1 LLDGG
6 LRNLVPNAWF
16 KSMGTKGYG
25 KEILPGTRKIGN
37 VTAIVAINVFLA
49 LSTWALKQPGLNTH
63 LVPVRVF
70 VGMTLVSYWKQKQ
83 MDTLQ
88 KVAHAL
94 WLVGDTLVIANTPHA
109 QSFGANNKDYHF
121 GSEPS
126 GLSLYPTQRAKC

>member
-1 LLDGG
+1 
-6 LRNLVPNAWF
+6 
-16 KSMGTKGYG
+16 
-25 KEILPGTRKIGN
+25 
-37 VTAIVAINVFLA
+37 
-49 LSTWALKQPGLNTH
+49 
-63 LVPVRVF
+63 
-70 VGMTLVSYWKQKQ
+70 MTLVSYWKQKQ